1 MKRIVILLAA
11 AFTLMWGACSDPF
24 ADQVFKDTDKMPAA
38 SYMEANEAVY
48 SSWVDLLKYTGLFNT
63 VNLKLDYTCFVPD
76 NEAMA
81 KFLQKEGKSSVR
93 DLDMEEA
100 LNLVRYHMIASKQY
114 TTSDFPDGMFP
125 DSTASGDYLSLEMRE
140 GGFEAFYINGEARL
154 KELNITTT
162 NAVIHLLEDVLTPVT
177 GTIVDNLNKDT
188 YSLMLDLIEKTGY
201 NRQLNN
207 VYLNGVKYRYTLFAV
222 PDAVFAAADITDIA
236 SLAAHLG
243 ETGTDYTE
251 STNKVNRYMGYHIAN
266 SAYSFADM
274 NTDIDN
280 NTSKNVA
287 MMASNTLIS
296 MRLVNEMFYLN
307 YNEETKEG
315 ISVTQKN
322 LNCKNG
328 VIHVVDN
335 LMEIVEPKATK
346 VIWDFT
352 DYPELAGVCEKYQLE
367 NQSESYDHS
376 LSYDTLSCYTLS
388 GGFGSTYSYYLANKN
403 DARYKA
409 ENHDCLCL
417 GLKKYGWIQMES
429 PMIIA
434 GKYKISLK
442 HYNISFKTKEG
453 RWSVILDGEY
463 VGTQITTMGNSTSK
477 SEVIT
482 TTVGEVEFTESVPH
496 TVRLMAGDDYYSY
509 LDCLIFEPIN

>member
-1 MKRIVILLAA
+1 MKRIIILLAA
-11 AFTLMWGACSDPF
+11 AFTLMWGACSDPY

-38 SYMEANEAVY
+38 NYMEANEAVY

-76 NEAMA
+76 NEAMQ
-81 KFLQKEGKSSVR
+81 KFLQKKGKSSVR
-93 DLDMEEA
+93 ELDMEEA
-100 LNLVRYHMIASKQY
+100 VNLVRYHTIASKQY

-140 GGFEAFYINGEARL
+140 GGFDAFYINGEARI

-177 GTIVDNLNKDT
+177 GTIVDNLDKED

-201 NRQLNN
+201 NRQLSN
-207 VYLNGVKYRYTLFAV
+207 VYLNGIKYRYTLFAV
-222 PDAVFAAADITDIA
+222 PDAVFREAGINDIT
-236 SLAAHLG
+236 SLATRLG
-243 ETGTDYTE
+243 ETGTNYTE
-251 STNKVNRYMGYHIAN
+251 PANKVNRYVGYHIAN

-296 MRLVNEMFYLN
+296 MRLINEMFYLN
-307 YNEETKEG
+307 YNEETKKG

-328 VIHVVDN
+328 VIHVVDG

-346 VIWDFT
+346 VIWDLT
-352 DYPELAGVCEKYQLE
+352 DYPELAGVCDKYQLA
-367 NQSESYDHS
+367 NQSDSYDHS
-376 LSYDTLSCYTLS
+376 LAYDTLSCYTLS
-388 GGFGSTYSYYLANKN
+388 GGYGSNYQYYLANKN

-409 ENHDCLCL
+409 VNYDCLYLSL
-417 GLKKYGWIQMES
+417 GKYGWIQMQS

-434 GKYKISLK
+434 GKYKVSLT
-442 HYNISFKTKEG
+442 HYNISNKTKEG

-463 VGTQITTMGNSTSK
+463 VGAQITTWGNSTSK
-477 SEVIT
+477 SEMIT
-482 TTVGEVEFTESVPH
+482 TKIGEVEFTESVPH
-496 TVRLMAGDDYYSY
+496 TVRLMAGDDFYSY